1 MAMDENSSSYSI
13 EYSTS
18 VSGTVVETWLRDN
31 CETGWEGVRT
41 NADEGSGAG
50 VYKVTFEK
58 DVDKTT
64 FETKFKQGRLSTFV
78 IISVE
83 QSQGEGG

>member
-18 VSGTVVETWLRDN
+18 VSGTVVEAWLRDN
-31 CETGWEGVRT
+31 CETGWEVVRT
-41 NADEGSGAG
+41 NADEGSGAAA
-50 VYKVTFEK
+50 YKVTFEK

-64 FETKFKQGRLSTFV
+64 FETKFKQGRLNTAV

>member
-1 MAMDENSSSYSI
+1 MAMDENGSSYSI

-18 VSGTVVETWLRDN
+18 ASGTVVKTWLRGN
-31 CETGWEGVRT
+31 CKTGWEVVRT
-41 NADEGSGAG
+41 NADEGSGAAI
-50 VYKVTFEK
+50 YKVTFEK

-64 FETKFKQGRLSTFV
+64 FETKFKHDQLNTAV
-78 IISVE
+78 IILVE

>member
-1 MAMDENSSSYSI
+1 MDENGSSYSI
-13 EYSTS
+13 EYSTL
-18 VSGTVVETWLRDN
+18 VSGTVVEAWLRDN
-31 CETGWEGVRT
+31 NETGLEVVRT
-41 NADEGSGAG
+41 NTDEGSGAAA
-50 VYKVTFEK
+50 YKVTFEK

-64 FETKFKQGRLSTFV
+64 FETKFKQGRLYTAV